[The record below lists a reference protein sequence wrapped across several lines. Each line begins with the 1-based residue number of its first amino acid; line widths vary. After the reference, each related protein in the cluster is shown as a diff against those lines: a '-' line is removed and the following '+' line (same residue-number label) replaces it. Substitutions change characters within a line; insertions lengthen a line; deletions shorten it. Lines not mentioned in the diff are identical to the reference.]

1 MAIAPDRLATEPAEA
16 SAIAVICDLPFE
28 ETLIPSLPERLA
40 FSSTKTVALFSV
52 TEMAATKAAPAE
64 FDCDVTVLCVTASEL
79 TASVSPASISVVP
92 SMMISEVE

>member
-1 MAIAPDRLATEPAEA
+1 MAIAPDRLATEPADA

-28 ETLIPSLPERLA
+28 VTLIPSLPERLA